1 MSLRVRLLLTFS
13 TVALSAL
20 TFFGFI
26 AYDMATETSKDK
38 DVALI
43 RQIFLRDL
51 DDITRAIL
59 DGTDVSRRLTEITR
73 DNHQQVAVA
82 VIDDAE
88 NVHYATQASRP
99 LARLLTAATKDR
111 KNGQFIENG
120 FSYTW
125 FRHDIPE
132 RKLAVALIYEAEQ
145 AAAFSFLRQMGV
157 SLAFTALI
165 VVWVA
170 AWAAVYVS
178 TLIEKLRDQKNI
190 LQFRALHD
198 SLTSLPNRTMLRE
211 ELQKTISD
219 ASRDKSRFALCFID
233 LNRFKEVN
241 DTLGH
246 QYGDEL
252 LIEVARR
259 LKAVVRTSDIVARL
273 GGDEF
278 AILLRGAEASSCEVI
293 LNKLSSTLEQVIEL
307 NKNNCFVSSS
317 IGIALYPA
325 DGSDLQSLLRN
336 ADLAMYC
343 AKKNGLRHQFFEN
356 SMLSTAQPNKLGIAA
371 ELREAINN
379 KAITV
384 HYQPKLDI
392 STQKILGIEALARWE
407 HPTRGFVPPTE
418 FVEVAERAGLITPL
432 TYLIIEIAFRDQVDL
447 IRKGHQ
453 LTISINLSSFNLRD
467 PNFIKQVS
475 KLKRHYGVDPSRFI
489 FELTESAVISN
500 STQIAETLSELVKLG
515 FVTSIDD
522 FGTGYSSFVN
532 LKRLPIREIKI
543 DRSFIMNL
551 LQDTDDAAIVHA
563 TIALGRSLGLR
574 VVAEGVETEEVLS
587 LVKEYGCHEAQGY
600 HISKP
605 IPLQGLVRWIQQ
617 FQTGSHNIETD
628 QPTAQP
634 EDLSHGKNVALLQ
647 TYRSMR
653 PPND

>member
-26 AYDMATETSKDK
+26 AYDTATETSKDK

-43 RQIFLRDL
+43 RQIFDRDL
-51 DDITRAIL
+51 DEITRAML
-59 DGTDVSRRLTEITR
+59 DGADVNNRLAEVTR
-73 DNHQQVAVA
+73 DHHQQVAIA
-82 VIDDAE
+82 VIDDAD
-88 NVHYATQASRP
+88 NVRYATQASRP

-111 KNGQFIENG
+111 MNGQFVDNG

-125 FRHDIPE
+125 FRHTIPE
-132 RKLAVALIYEAEQ
+132 RNIAVALIYEVEQ
-145 AAAFSFLRQMGV
+145 AAAFSFLRQMGL
-157 SLAFTALI
+157 SLAFTAFI
-165 VVWVA
+165 VLWVA

-178 TLIEKLRDQKNI
+178 NLIEKLRDQKNI

-198 SLTSLPNRTMLRE
+198 SLTGLPNRTMLRE
-211 ELQKTISD
+211 ELQKTIND
-219 ASRDKSRFALCFID
+219 ASRDKSRFALCFVD

-252 LIEVARR
+252 LIEVAKR
-259 LKAVVRTSDIVARL
+259 LRAVVRTSDVVARL

-278 AILLRGAEASSCEVI
+278 AILLRGAEAGSCEVI
-293 LNKLSSTLEQVIEL
+293 LNKLSTTLEQVIEL

-325 DGSDLQSLLRN
+325 DGSDLQVLLRN

-356 SMLSTAQPNKLGIAA
+356 SLLSTTQPSKLGIAA

-384 HYQPKLDI
+384 YYQPKLDI
-392 STQKILGIEALARWE
+392 STQKVTGVEALARWE

-418 FVEVAERAGLITPL
+418 FIDVAERAGLITPL
-432 TYLIIEIAFRDQVDL
+432 SYLIIEIVFRDQLDL
-447 IRKGHQ
+447 LHQGHP
-453 LTISINLSSFNLRD
+453 LAISINLSSYNLRD
-467 PNFIKQVS
+467 PSFIKQVS
-475 KLKRHYGVDPSRFI
+475 KLRKQYDVDPRHFV

-515 FVTSIDD
+515 FATSIDD

-532 LKRLPIREIKI
+532 LKRLPIKEIKI

-551 LQDTDDAAIVHA
+551 LQSSDDAAIVRA

-574 VVAEGVETEEVLS
+574 VVAEGVETEEILS

-605 IPLQGLVRWIQQ
+605 IPYQGLLRWIQD
-617 FQTGSHNIETD
+617 FQSNARNNSAEQSLPNPDDPVH
-628 QPTAQP
+628 A
-634 EDLSHGKNVALLQ
+634 KNVASLQ
-647 TYRSMR
+647 IYRSMR
-653 PPND
+653 PPTE